1 LKRPLKIAIY
11 SGEIPSTTF
20 IERLIRGVANSGT
33 EVVLFGAL
41 YKKPTYGP
49 RVKVV
54 GYRHN
59 QLSKFW
65 HLLRFSILLALFKRQ
80 EKKRL
85 DTWLKETHRTTL
97 YDKVK
102 YYPVLWYQP
111 DVFHIQ
117 WAKGLDDWIWVQD
130 FNMKL
135 VLSLRGA
142 HINYSPI
149 ADEELAKMYQQYFSK
164 VDGFHAVSKA
174 IGVEAQKYG
183 AVAAR
188 IHTIYSGLD
197 LSSMSSPQL
206 KPKNKVF
213 QLISVGR
220 PHWIKGYTYALDACK
235 LLKDAGFDFEYTIV
249 GGADA
254 IEYQYQVHDLGLE
267 DQVHLLGQQDFET
280 VQTLIQEADLL
291 LLPSIE
297 EGIANVVLEA
307 MALGILVLSTDCGG
321 MDEVISPDINGFLVP
336 IRDAQAMA
344 DTILHI
350 QKLPDSTCLE
360 IRERAQA
367 KIGEQHTE
375 VQMVAGM
382 QALYSSVISN
392 NR

>member
-1 LKRPLKIAIY
+1 
-11 SGEIPSTTF
+11 F
-20 IERLIRGVANSGT
+20 IERLIASLADSGHALY
-33 EVVLFGAL
+33 LFGVKTERIRPKTRVFNYGYENTPMYKLL
-41 YKKPTYGP
+41 YLASYVFLLRMFKPKAKQKLDRWLRQANRFGLYD
-49 RVKVV
+49 RVK
-54 GYRHN
+54 
-59 QLSKFW
+59 
-65 HLLRFSILLALFKRQ
+65 A
-80 EKKRL
+80 
-85 DTWLKETHRTTL
+85 
-97 YDKVK
+97 
-102 YYPVLWYQP
+102 YPVLWHQP
-111 DVFHIQ
+111 DVFHVQ
-117 WAKGLDDWIWVQD
+117 WAKGLDEWLGVQA
-130 FNMKL
+130 FGIKL
-135 VLSLRGA
+135 VLRLRGA

-149 ADEELAKMYQQYFSK
+149 ADTKLAAMYKENFPK

-344 DTILHI
+344 DTILH
-350 QKLPDSTCLE
+350 
-360 IRERAQA
+360 
-367 KIGEQHTE
+367 
-375 VQMVAGM
+375 
-382 QALYSSVISN
+382 
-392 NR
+392 